1 MIRVR
6 SWKNILKI
14 LSAIPI
20 ALIINID
27 SFLSAAGSV
36 DMNVSRYF
44 MSFFVGEVT
53 YGDTKTIVYAME
65 NLTFVFLFI
74 ILFGNSITEK
84 MEFVPA
90 YYFTRI
96 RNRGRW
102 FISESLKLVCRAF
115 IYDLLYCVVIL
126 IISVIITGRQ
136 IDSEL
141 FSTFMYIFLV
151 SAALM
156 IIMTLLV
163 NIFTLNVGTTFA
175 FIIACL
181 IILVLCICAILCQND
196 KAAFLNPLSYMHDND
211 TKIDFLGVGILYDY
225 IIVAI
230 ICIIG
235 YRVMEE
241 KDI

>member
-20 ALIINID
+20 ALIVNID
-27 SFLSAAGSV
+27 SFLSTAGSV

-44 MSFFVGEVT
+44 ISFFVGEVT

-65 NLTFVFLFI
+65 NITFVFLFI

-126 IISVIITGRQ
+126 IISVIITGRRA
-136 IDSEL
+136 DPRL
-141 FSTFMYIFLV
+141 FSTFMYVFLV

-163 NIFTLNVGTTFA
+163 NVFTLTIGTTFA
-175 FIIACL
+175 FIIVCL
-181 IILVLCICAILCQND
+181 IILVLCMCAILCQND
-196 KAAFLNPLSYMHDND
+196 IVAFLNPLSYMQDND
-211 TKIDFLGVGILYDY
+211 MKIEFSGGGVLYDY
-225 IIVAI
+225 IIAAV